1 MRMKEEDLTKA
12 IELKKKLDSEREL
25 LQFGNFPSVDL
36 RVNLEERCDHGRIR
50 NMDYL
55 LGNNVIKELKAKVIA
70 NMEKNISDLL
80 DKLEKL

>member
-1 MRMKEEDLTKA
+1 MKEEDLEKA
-12 IELKKKLDSEREL
+12 MELKDELDSERQL
-25 LQFGNFPSVDL
+25 LRFANFPSVDL

-55 LGNNVIKELKAKVIA
+55 LGDNVIKELKAKVIA
-70 NMEKNISDLL
+70 NIENNISDLL

>member
-1 MRMKEEDLTKA
+1 MKEEDLTKA
-12 IELKKKLDSEREL
+12 IKLKEELDREREL
-25 LQFGNFPSVDL
+25 LRFANHPSVDL
-36 RVNLEERCDHGRIR
+36 RVNLEERCGHGRIR

-70 NMEKNISDLL
+70 NIEKNISDLL

>member
-1 MRMKEEDLTKA
+1 MKEEDLTKA

>member
-1 MRMKEEDLTKA
+1 MKEEDLSKA
-12 IELKKKLDSEREL
+12 IKLKEELDSEREL
-25 LQFGNFPSVDL
+25 LQFANNYYVHL

-55 LGNNVIKELKAKVIA
+55 LGDNVIKELKAKVIA
-70 NMEKNISDLL
+70 NIEKNISDLL

>member
-1 MRMKEEDLTKA
+1 MKEEDLQKA
-12 IELKKKLDSEREL
+12 IKLKEELDREREL
-25 LQFGNFPSVDL
+25 LRFANHPSVDL
-36 RVNLEERCDHGRIR
+36 RVNLEERCDHGRIL

-70 NMEKNISDLL
+70 NIEKNISDLL

>member
-1 MRMKEEDLTKA
+1 MKEEDLTKA
-12 IELKKKLDSEREL
+12 IKLKEELDSEREL
-25 LQFGNFPSVDL
+25 LRFANRPSVDL

-70 NMEKNISDLL
+70 KIEKNISDLL

>member
-1 MRMKEEDLTKA
+1 MKEEDLTKA
-12 IELKKKLDSEREL
+12 IKLKEELDREREL
-25 LQFGNFPSVDL
+25 LRFANHPSVDL

-70 NMEKNISDLL
+70 NIEKNISDLL

>member
-1 MRMKEEDLTKA
+1 MKEEDLQKA
-12 IELKKKLDSEREL
+12 IKLKEELDREREL
-25 LQFGNFPSVDL
+25 LWFANHPSVDL

-55 LGNNVIKELKAKVIA
+55 LGNNIIKELKAKVIA
-70 NMEKNISDLL
+70 NIEKNISDLL

>member
-1 MRMKEEDLTKA
+1 MKEEALTKA
-12 IELKKKLDSEREL
+12 IKLKEELDREREL
-25 LQFGNFPSVDL
+25 LRFANHPSVDL

-70 NMEKNISDLL
+70 NIEKNISDLL

>member
-1 MRMKEEDLTKA
+1 MKEEDLSKA
-12 IELKKKLDSEREL
+12 IKLKKELDSEREL
-25 LQFGNFPSVDL
+25 LRFANHPSVDL

-55 LGNNVIKELKAKVIA
+55 LGDNVIKELKAKAIA
-70 NMEKNISDLL
+70 NIEKNISDLL

>member
-1 MRMKEEDLTKA
+1 M
-12 IELKKKLDSEREL
+12 ELKDELDSEREL
-25 LQFGNFPSVDL
+25 LRFANRPSVDL

-70 NMEKNISDLL
+70 NIEKNINELL

>member
-1 MRMKEEDLTKA
+1 MKEENLKKA
-12 IELKKKLDSEREL
+12 IKLKEELDSEREL
-25 LQFGNFPSVDL
+25 LRFANRPSVDL

-70 NMEKNISDLL
+70 NIEKNISDLL

>member
-1 MRMKEEDLTKA
+1 MKEEDLKKA
-12 IELKKKLDSEREL
+12 MELKEELDREREL
-25 LQFGNFPSVDL
+25 LRFANHPSVDL

-70 NMEKNISDLL
+70 NIEKNISDLL

>member
-1 MRMKEEDLTKA
+1 MKEEDLTKA
-12 IELKKKLDSEREL
+12 IKLKEELDSEREL
-25 LQFGNFPSVDL
+25 LRFANRPSVDL

-70 NMEKNISDLL
+70 NIEKNISDLL